1 MLLDFIQQTIPHDK
15 LLHFGVSFVLMI
27 IIFLI
32 RKYYLKNSWF
42 IRIFAYSFRDVLI
55 IWLFKEIIDGFGYW
69 NPEFLDF
76 VADASWVIIPVYI
89 FFLIKLSSQLK
100 TSRKLIFE
108 KKLIFDFKKEKR
120 ILVKTK
126 ILLLLSLVWFLNII
140 YLFLKIPLLALK
152 ETFCLIKKWTHLLSW
167 D

>member
-1 MLLDFIQQTIPHDK
+1 MLLNFIQQAIPQDK

-32 RKYYLKNSWF
+32 RKYYLKNSWC

-55 IWLFKEIIDGFGYW
+55 IWLFKEVIDAFGYW

-76 VADASWVIIPVYI
+76 VADASWVIIPLYI

-100 TSRKLIFE
+100 KSRKLLFE
-108 KKLIFDFKKEKR
+108 KKLIFDFKQEK
-120 ILVKTK
+120 K
-126 ILLLLSLVWFLNII
+126 ILIKIKIFFILSLVWSVNIA
-140 YLFLKIPLLALK
+140 YLFLKIPLLAFK
-152 ETFCLIKKWTHLLSW
+152 ETFCLIKKGVKLLR

>member
-15 LLHFGVSFVLMI
+15 LLHFWVSFVLMVV
-27 IIFLI
+27 IFLI

-55 IWLFKEIIDGFGYW
+55 IWLFKEIIDAFWYW

-89 FFLIKLSSQLK
+89 FSLIKLSSQLK

-108 KKLIFDFKKEKR
+108 KKLIFDFKKEK
-120 ILVKTK
+120 KTLIK
-126 ILLLLSLVWFLNII
+126 IKIFLFLSLVWFLNII
-140 YLFLKIPLLALK
+140 YLFLKIPLLAMK
-152 ETFCLIKKWTHLLSW
+152 ETFCLVKKWIQLLR